1 MKQTGEKSISEL
13 WETFKWL
20 NMCVIF
26 ILKGNGTRKE
36 AKKLKSNGH
45 NFFFNLKIS
54 VNTKLHKLNKPQ
66 AQETCRKIY
75 RAPQN

>member
-1 MKQTGEKSISEL
+1 MGLMAHQTIDIAEEKVSVLDSIIELSKMKQTGEKSISEL

-45 NFFFNLKIS
+45 NFFLI
-54 VNTKLHKLNKPQ
+54 
-66 AQETCRKIY
+66 
-75 RAPQN
+75 